1 MGRKEP
7 LGVKVK
13 AIGFQ
18 LPAAGWFRLD
28 AFGFISRNSMAMI
41 SGLRPLSPL
50 WWLAPSGGIYIGAAR
65 RRTSPI
71 GQPTKRKA
79 SYWAG

>member
-1 MGRKEP
+1 MVQKNIRTPESCGTLLSTHSPTAKRGEGG
-7 LGVKVK
+7 GVSHQRGPPPK
-13 AIGFQ
+13 
-18 LPAAGWFRLD
+18 
-28 AFGFISRNSMAMI
+28 
-41 SGLRPLSPL
+41 
-50 WWLAPSGGIYIGAAR
+50 GGIYIGAAR